1 MTPKNFYIKNT
12 IVANYNDIEGI
23 ENIFQKYGEEIAAVI
38 IEPISGNMG
47 VVPATQDFLD
57 KLRALTIKYGAV
69 LIFDEVM
76 TGFRVALGG
85 AQSLYGI
92 KPDLTCFG
100 KIIGGGLPVGAYGGK
115 NDIEKTINANK
126 LVFDKLADTLKNGD
140 LQVKSL

>member
-140 LQVKSL
+140 LRVKSL